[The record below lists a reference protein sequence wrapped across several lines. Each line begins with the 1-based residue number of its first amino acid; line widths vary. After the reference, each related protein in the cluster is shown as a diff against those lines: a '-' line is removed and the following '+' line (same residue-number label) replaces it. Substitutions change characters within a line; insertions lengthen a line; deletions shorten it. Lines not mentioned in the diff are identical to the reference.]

1 MTRLGITIEGDLRT
15 IMAGETA
22 DMEKAVTRGV
32 GKGAD
37 GLKMELRQQVVSAGM
52 SQRLANSWQA
62 EVYPGRAGVFSLRA
76 AGLVFSRAPDI
87 VDAFDKG
94 VPIRSPNGFYLA
106 IPTPAAGAFGLSRR
120 ATGLAFGET
129 AKVQRQRLT
138 PGGWERRTGMKLR
151 FVFRPGKRVAYLV
164 ADDVK
169 INGAGV
175 AVSKRSRSREKS
187 GRMERRGLTTTVIFW
202 LVPQVR
208 LGKRFDVAGAS
219 QKWSARLPD
228 LIVQSWP
235 EARR

>member
-15 IMAGETA
+15 IMAGETS
-22 DMEKAVTRGV
+22 DMEKAVTRGI
-32 GKGAD
+32 GKGAE
-37 GLKMELRQQVVSAGM
+37 GLKMDLRQQVTGAGM
-52 SQRLANSWQA
+52 SQRLANTWRA

-76 AGLVFSRAPDI
+76 AALVFSRAPDI

-106 IPTPAAGAFGLSRR
+106 IPTPAAGKFGLSRV
-120 ATGLAFGET
+120 APAFGESRGK
-129 AKVQRQRLT
+129 ARLT
-138 PGGWERRTGMKLR
+138 PGSWERRTGIKLR
-151 FVFRPGKRVAYLV
+151 FVFRPGKRVSFLV
-164 ADDVK
+164 ADGVKVNAAGIAKGRRKRNGEVSARKARTDV
-169 INGAGV
+169 
-175 AVSKRSRSREKS
+175 
-187 GRMERRGLTTTVIFW
+187 TTTVIFW

-235 EARR
+235 ETRR